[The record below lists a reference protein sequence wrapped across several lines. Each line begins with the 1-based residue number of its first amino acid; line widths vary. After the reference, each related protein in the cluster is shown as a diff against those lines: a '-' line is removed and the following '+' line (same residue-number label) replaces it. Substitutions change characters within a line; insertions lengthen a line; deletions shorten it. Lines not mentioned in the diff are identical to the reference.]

1 MAGDAMDSLQTE
13 KKRFSRQDVAG
24 MLTGTNALAD
34 LTLESAYVI
43 VGYMEAKRIK
53 PTGVIIQEGFTNT
66 AFMAVLLQGEAVVEN
81 EMNRRS
87 DSMVITTLGPGA
99 LIGEMGLI
107 DGQPRSATVRA
118 ATEIDMAV
126 LEREALTRMMKE
138 QPKIACLLLAR
149 MLADVSQRL
158 RATNKKM
165 LSMHRVNRSLQT
177 EMGSLYS
184 NDSNDSKLTE

>member
-1 MAGDAMDSLQTE
+1 MDSLLTE
-13 KKRFSRQDVAG
+13 KRRFSRQDVAA
-24 MLTGTNALAD
+24 MLTGTTALAE
-34 LTLESAYVI
+34 LTIESAYVI

-53 PTGVIIQEGFTNT
+53 PTGIIIQEGFTNT

-81 EMNRRS
+81 ELARRS
-87 DSMVITTLGPGA
+87 DSMVITTLSPGA
-99 LIGEMGLI
+99 LIGELGLI

-118 ATEIDMAV
+118 VTEVDMAV

-158 RATNKKM
+158 RTTNRKM
-165 LSMHRVNRSLQT
+165 LTMHRVNRSMQS
-177 EMGSLYS
+177 EMGSL
-184 NDSNDSKLTE
+184 NPADSMSF